1 MAVTN
6 RSYNRHCN
14 GDLRDDPTLLEKV
27 RHDARADHLAAR
39 VELHVHELAKPARV
53 VVTDLC
59 APCACGRVRAVCVR
73 VCVRTV
79 LALPNASRI
88 ADVLMNRLRSAPSL
102 PVGHMPSAACRA
114 AARSH
119 SLRRARRVRHTRHRR
134 QSAML
139 SGRWGAG
146 RGEGEGGGGSCHRP
160 RHGWPSAM
168 RTDAAAHPFTDDA
181 LAAEARYSSMSLF
194 ASVLPARV
202 AADDVRLCAAS
213 APSRGMRPRRSRRC
227 AAAVRAGR
235 ADPRSTHSTPC
246 GVGPMRPACR
256 AAVERGARACASH
269 ARMWLRACACACMV
283 CTHDMCACECARAH
297 VRV

>member
-102 PVGHMPSAACRA
+102 PVGHMPSAGCRA

-134 QSAML
+134 LSAML

-160 RHGWPSAM
+160 RHGWHSWQEAAGHTQPPRLGRCGASLRKAADRSRHVRSRVVGTHVGVLCRPRSAHCHH
-168 RTDAAAHPFTDDA
+168 TPPVQ
-181 LAAEARYSSMSLF
+181 ARSSTC
-194 ASVLPARV
+194 APARGSGN
-202 AADDVRLCAAS
+202 AKS
-213 APSRGMRPRRSRRC
+213 SNPPPSRPPRLVSP
-227 AAAVRAGR
+227 AHTHTHTH
-235 ADPRSTHSTPC
+235 PRTRTPF
-246 GVGPMRPACR
+246 PP
-256 AAVERGARACASH
+256 GA
-269 ARMWLRACACACMV
+269 LK
-283 CTHDMCACECARAH
+283 
-297 VRV
+297 